1 MLFNTIPSTIP
12 ATEEQISIG
21 KYIRGAWAAF
31 AKDPTNGL
39 TTYGWPRYDPSQDTL
54 IRIAYEN
61 ITGPNLINPR
71 RYDADCVFVNASSA
85 DSNVVIP
92 DLPNLGASV
101 TPTGSPSKTRGPS
114 STGSAPT
121 GTTTPSLGLRLGSS
135 VWVSSAVV
143 LITFFSEWG
152 FLIELMD

>member
-1 MLFNTIPSTIP
+1 MIFNTAPSSIP

-39 TTYGWPRYDPSQDTL
+39 TAYGWPRYDPSQDTL

-71 RYDADCVFVNASSA
+71 RYDADCPLVNVSSTD
-85 DSNVVIP
+85 DSVEIP
-92 DLPNLGASV
+92 TLPDAGATI
-101 TPTGSPSKTRGPS
+101 TPTGTGSPSQTGGPS
-114 STGSAPT
+114 STGSAPS
-121 GTTTPSLGLRLGSS
+121 GTATPGLGVKMSSS
-135 VWVSSAVV
+135 VWVSFALVSMA
-143 LITFFSEWG
+143 FF
-152 FLIELMD
+152 L